1 MMMQE
6 EQRNRKEKRRRHPV
20 RAQAKSQNRKTVL
33 RYGGAALHG
42 RLSMAGNNRP
52 FPLCAHLEFLQ
63 TDLGMSADLIEN
75 PSAQKVK
82 KAASRWE
89 WQACRLSR
97 SYGQDSPDRKNPA
110 VHISSRCQSRALTTR
125 LDCVLAA
132 VRGSCCAGIWLKRE
146 KSQRSS
152 GEPACTAL
160 FLMSYSP
167 S

>member
-82 KAASRWE
+82 KAAGVGGSGRAAAQQE
-89 WQACRLSR
+89 LRAR
-97 SYGQDSPDRKNPA
+97 
-110 VHISSRCQSRALTTR
+110 QSRPQEPGRAHQQSLPVASTDDVTR
-125 LDCVLAA
+125 LCA
-132 VRGSCCAGIWLKRE
+132 RGSPGIMLRWDLAEARKIAE
-146 KSQRSS
+146 EQR
-152 GEPACTAL
+152 
-160 FLMSYSP
+160 
-167 S
+167 